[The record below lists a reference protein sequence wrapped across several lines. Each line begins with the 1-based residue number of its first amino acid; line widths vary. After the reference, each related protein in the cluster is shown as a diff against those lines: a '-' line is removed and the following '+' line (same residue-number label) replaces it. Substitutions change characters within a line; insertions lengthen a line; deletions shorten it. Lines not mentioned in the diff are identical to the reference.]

1 MRKTFFCCLLLCA
14 AHAFA
19 DDLPAPVAQ
28 ALKAAGIPQAAT
40 GLWVKEVDAATPRLA
55 VNTRAALNPA
65 STMKLVTT
73 FAALDLLGPAYV
85 WKTEAFATGA
95 LADGV
100 LAGDLH
106 LRGGGDPKL
115 TYDQFGRLLRQI
127 RARGIRE
134 IRGDLVLDRSAFAV
148 PAADP
153 GRFDAQPMRPY
164 NVAPD
169 ALLLNF
175 KAVTLQLVPDPQA
188 KQLLVAAEPAPSNLD
203 IVNKITLGNGNGC
216 GDWKERLRADVFSH
230 GQTTRLVLTGSF
242 PQSCG
247 EQRWNIAVQEHPQF
261 VLGVFLQLW
270 SELGGSLSG
279 GVRDGP
285 VAAEARPV
293 AVLPSPT
300 LAEVVRDINKFSNN
314 VMARQLFLTLGLEAG
329 RRPAAAEDADAA
341 IRAWLDARGLALPE
355 LVLENGSGLSRRERI
370 SAEGLGRLLQAAWKS
385 AVMPELMASLPV
397 TATDGTMKSAS
408 SRTASPAKR
417 TSRPVRWKACAAS
430 PATSST
436 RAAGAGSWCSSSTT
450 PMPAAHRR
458 RRTPCYSGSMS
469 GAGVKRIALLAAGF
483 AYMVLLIEAIR
494 AAVAWWSGELAQPD
508 WADIA
513 LIALLP
519 VLAWIWWRHISPF
532 GRECPKCALPPEP
545 GKNP

>member
-65 STMKLVTT
+65 STMKLLTT
-73 FAALDLLGPAYV
+73 YAALDLLGPAYV

-115 TYDQFGRLLRQI
+115 TYDQFGRLLRHI

-134 IRGDLVLDRSAFAV
+134 IRGDLVLDRGAFAV

-397 TATDGTMKSAS
+397 TATDGTMK
-408 SRTASPAKR
+408 KR
-417 TSRPVRWKACAAS
+417 LKQNGVAGQAHIKTGSLEGVRSIAGYVLDKGGRRWIVVFFVNHANAGGAQAAQD
-430 PATSST
+430 
-436 RAAGAGSWCSSSTT
+436 
-450 PMPAAHRR
+450 
-458 RRTPCYSGSMS
+458 
-469 GAGVKRIALLAAGF
+469 ALLQWVYERGGA
-483 AYMVLLIEAIR
+483 
-494 AAVAWWSGELAQPD
+494 
-508 WADIA
+508 
-513 LIALLP
+513 
-519 VLAWIWWRHISPF
+519 
-532 GRECPKCALPPEP
+532 
-545 GKNP
+545 